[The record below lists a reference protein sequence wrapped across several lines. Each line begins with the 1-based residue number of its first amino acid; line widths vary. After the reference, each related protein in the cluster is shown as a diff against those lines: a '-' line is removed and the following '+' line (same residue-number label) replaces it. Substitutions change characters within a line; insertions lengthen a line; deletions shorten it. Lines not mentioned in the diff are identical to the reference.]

1 MHHMQHLVNRP
12 VDIQHI
18 LETIFYNAT
27 PNKPQAFHRATAPV
41 SIYGSTAAP

>member
-1 MHHMQHLVNRP
+1 MPHIQHLVNGP
-12 VDIQHI
+12 VDIQPI
-18 LETIFYNAT
+18 RETILYNAT